1 MVMTEIKKGHV
12 EAGGVHYGYE
22 IHGAGAPL
30 LLLHGGFGSLE
41 MFGPVLASLAQ
52 RRQVIAVDL
61 YGHGRTALTDRPID
75 AVAMGSDM
83 AKVVKSLGFARVDAL
98 GFSFGAMVAFQFAS
112 QHPDSIGRLV
122 LASMP
127 YASAGFYP
135 DIREQQKQIHPAGM
149 MQTPL
154 YDAYKALA
162 PKVEDFP
169 EFVERMGRA
178 IRTPYDWSEQV
189 KVLKPTT
196 LLIYG
201 DSDMFEPEHIIRF
214 YQLLG
219 GGLKDAGWD
228 GAGMAR
234 HRLAILPGVTHYTL
248 SDAPTLAATALQFL
262 GEADA
267 GSGRAQ

>member
-1 MVMTEIKKGHV
+1 MTGIRKGYV
-12 EAGGVHYGYE
+12 EAGGVRYGYE
-22 IHGAGAPL
+22 IHGVGAPL
-30 LLLHGGFGSLE
+30 LLLHGGFGSLD
-41 MFGPVLASLAQ
+41 MFGPVLSSLAQ

-75 AVAMGSDM
+75 AVAIGNDM

-98 GFSFGAMVAFQFAS
+98 GFSFGAMVAFQFAA
-112 QHPDSIGRLV
+112 QHPESIGRLI

-127 YASAGFYP
+127 YASEGFYA
-135 DIREQQKQIHPAGM
+135 DIREQQKLISPAGLM
-149 MQTPL
+149 NTPL

-162 PKVEDFP
+162 PRVEDFP

-178 IRTPYDWSEQV
+178 IRTPYDWSAQV
-189 KVLKPTT
+189 KALKPTT

-219 GGLKDAGWD
+219 GWLKDAGWD

-234 HRLAILPGVTHYTL
+234 HRLAILPGVTHYAM
-248 SDAPTLAATALQFL
+248 SDAPALADTALEFL
-262 GEADA
+262 GSGNA
-267 GSGRAQ
+267 GRAQ